1 MSGVQRIAGRGIVVM
16 RSDVDTD
23 QIIPA
28 HWLKKVER
36 TGFGPGLFEA
46 WRKDPGFALNQPG
59 ADEART
65 LISGPNFGCGSSRE
79 HAVWALLDFG
89 FEAVV
94 APSFA
99 DIFRGN
105 AISAGLVPA
114 QVSEDAAARLAAAL
128 EEKPDAEVV
137 VGRGRSHH
145 FRGRRGN
152 GVVRTLGLCPVAA
165 AQGARRRRPH
175 AAARG
180 RHRCLRGWSSSGGCR
195 CSHHR
200 YDHFRPNLRRRV
212 PACLV
217 QNVMFSRIASVSG
230 CFGPSVRS

>member
-1 MSGVQRIAGRGIVVM
+1 MSGVQRITGRGIVVM

-36 TGFGPGLFEA
+36 TGFGTGLFEA
-46 WRKDPGFALNQPG
+46 WRKDPGFALNEPG

-137 VGRGRSHH
+137 VD
-145 FRGRRGN
+145 
-152 GVVRTLGLCPVAA
+152 VAA
-165 AQGARRRRPH
+165 RTISVGGGVTESFELSDYAQWRLLEGLDDVGLTLRHEEEIGAYERQRPEY
-175 AAARG
+175 
-180 RHRCLRGWSSSGGCR
+180 L
-195 CSHHR
+195 
-200 YDHFRPNLRRRV
+200 
-212 PACLV
+212 
-217 QNVMFSRIASVSG
+217 
-230 CFGPSVRS
+230 PSLA